1 MDWQT
6 KAKWLLGSRTRH
18 LEGDGPFAFVTPC
31 RDRAFS
37 LWETRADAERAMKSV
52 MSCGA
57 SCLGTDSHYLVD
69 LGKSGIDRTPSTIPS
84 CLSDVA

>member
-6 KAKWLLGSRTRH
+6 KAKWLLGSRTKH
-18 LEGDGPFAFVTPC
+18 IEGDGPFAFVTPC

-37 LWETRADAERAMKSV
+37 LWATRADAEQAMKSI

-57 SCLGTDSHYLVD
+57 DCLGRDCHYLVD
-69 LGKSGIDRTPSTIPS
+69 LGKSGCSHPFQ
-84 CLSDVA
+84 V

>member
-18 LEGDGPFAFVTPC
+18 IEGDGPFAFVIPC

-37 LWETRADAERAMKSV
+37 LWATRADAEQAKKRII
-52 MSCGA
+52 SCGA
-57 SCLGTDSHYLVD
+57 DCLGGDSHYLVD
-69 LGKSGIDRTPSTIPS
+69 LGKSG
-84 CLSDVA
+84 